1 MSKVIFNLILVCVVT
16 LLTILMISA
25 WWGMRSVEPLITP
38 IEEVELDEE
47 SDTESDADVLTSNL
61 FEIDPGVRATYASN
75 PLVVEQT
82 EETLLLAYEY
92 RSPELKNAPTD
103 RVRFMR
109 TEDGLNFEDEGENDD
124 SWQAKPEP
132 LLLSDGTYRRYFYS
146 PVEGGVMSEVSQD
159 GKTFILE
166 EGLRYE
172 LAGDG
177 VNDPHV
183 FGVSTYFVDSQG
195 GVVLLYNRTND
206 MGDVVVNQAYAT
218 PESEGMEFTLIG
230 ENILGGSLE
239 TDYYADPHTV
249 VLENG
254 NIWLVVMY
262 QTDGAK
268 PPVGKQGIIY
278 GYVSEDDGK
287 TFTLMGRLF
296 DYDDFDALSLNDPKM
311 VAFPDGTLRVY
322 VAAMVADE
330 TADNGYR
337 WDLVSA
343 HN

>member
-1 MSKVIFNLILVCVVT
+1 VD
-16 LLTILMISA
+16 
-25 WWGMRSVEPLITP
+25 
-38 IEEVELDEE
+38 LDEE
-47 SDTESDADVLTSNL
+47 SDTESDSDVLTSNL

-92 RSPELKNAPTD
+92 HSLELKNAPQD

-109 TEDGLNFEDEGENDD
+109 TEDGLNFEEEAYD

-159 GKTFILE
+159 GEAFILE

-177 VNDPHV
+177 VNNPHV
-183 FGVSTYFVDSQG
+183 FGVSTYFVDSEG

-206 MGDVVVNQAYAT
+206 AGDVVVNQAYAT
-218 PESEGMEFTLIG
+218 PESMGMEFILIR
-230 ENILGGSLE
+230 ENVLADSLE

-254 NIWLVVMY
+254 DIWLVVMY

-278 GYVSEDDGK
+278 GYVSKDDGK

-296 DYDDFDALSLNDPKM
+296 GYDDFDAISLNDPKI

-322 VAAMVADE
+322 VASMVVDE